1 MKVLNF
7 NDKAAISRL
16 ETARL
21 NEITKNVRCILSGNT
36 GTHEIMN
43 AVCAAINDVQM
54 KVEEDSAR
62 YRELQFQHDV
72 IEAINNALELRQ
84 DIHPVSARMT
94 GINAAKSA
102 LDNIEV
108 G

>member
-1 MKVLNF
+1 MKVLSF
-7 NDKAAISRL
+7 NNKAAIYRL

-21 NEITKNVRCILSGNT
+21 REIEKYARCILSGNT

-54 KVEEDSAR
+54 QIPEDSER

-72 IEAINNALELRQ
+72 IESINNALELRQ

-94 GINAAKSA
+94 GINAVKSA

-108 G
+108 N